1 MERREIE
8 LWYLES
14 FSTNDKPVNIVGAN
28 ETDIWPLAGE
38 LREIIVAKSRRAGGA
53 HWWGRTAKTTAKIIH
68 TGKTHWKISH
78 HSGTLITSSK
88 KREEGRPSKL
98 KNRKE
103 AFWRKSWEKEKVWNS
118 ILTILTALVVL
129 GKLDFDSL
137 AEEVRVIDS
146 IDSTLGITLV
156 DSDKS

>member
-14 FSTNDKPVNIVGAN
+14 FSTNNKPVNIVGAN

-103 AFWRKSWEKEKVWNS
+103 ALQLTKKLEKMRQCETRSWRSWPPWLCLENWTLIVLPKKYELL
-118 ILTILTALVVL
+118 IALI
-129 GKLDFDSL
+129 
-137 AEEVRVIDS
+137 ARWA
-146 IDSTLGITLV
+146 
-156 DSDKS
+156 